1 MFGLLA
7 LANAAPDYGY
17 NNYFSGST
25 KPLTGSYSS
34 CRVEWRS
41 VKKAGYKEVTEYKEK
56 TVYEN
61 VCKYVYET
69 ECKYVKVCSMC
80 LSMTTLLT
88 HTVAHSISLPLGP
101 RPITSPLKSF

>member
-1 MFGLLA
+1 MNSFTFAMFSLLA
-7 LANAAPDYGY
+7 LANAWPQYGY
-17 NNYFSGST
+17 NNYFSGNK
-25 KPLTGSYSS
+25 KPLSGSYSS

-69 ECKYVKVCSMC
+69 ECKYVKVCSM
-80 LSMTTLLT
+80 TYIAY
-88 HTVAHSISLPLGP
+88 VNI
-101 RPITSPLKSF
+101 